1 MTFRGRRLIRCILN
15 TLARLAIKVPLRREK
30 EGEKKEM
37 SRALPKIAALL
48 VPACP
53 LSLFPS
59 NYVSPTRSRTQKSSR
74 CQDHKSRN
82 GLHLC
87 LFNTPNIRKA
97 IFKDLRLVWWYKKKE
112 EGRGRGWLCFSV
124 FLCQGSSRGWGGF
137 FFVYPGSIT
146 AWVILKMFTP
156 SVKRISCK
164 F

>member
-1 MTFRGRRLIRCILN
+1 MID
-15 TLARLAIKVPLRREK
+15 PLHTKYVCPSSDKSATAERE
-30 EGEKKEM
+30 GGGKKGNVM
-37 SRALPKIAALL
+37 SSPKITALL
-48 VPACP
+48 VPACA

-59 NYVSPTRSRTQKSSR
+59 NYISPTRSRIQKSSH
-74 CQDHKSRN
+74 CQDHKSHN

-97 IFKDLRLVWWYKKKE
+97 IFKDLWLVWWYKK
-112 EGRGRGWLCFSV
+112 RGRNGEERGGLCFSV